1 MQDNIALA
9 IKNALEENKDKIVEE
24 SSKINADLKRPDLFS
39 LSNDTELFQNE
50 EGITIKIDRSR
61 DANLTDFGMAT
72 LTDRYLSENESYQD
86 LFARVAATY
95 ADDNLHAQRLYNYIS
110 KLWFMPATPVLSNA
124 GTSRGLPIS
133 CFLNEAADSL
143 DGIVNLWSEN
153 VWLAAKGG
161 GIGSYW
167 GNLRAIGEKVGRV
180 GKTSGIIPFIKV
192 MDSLTLAISQ
202 GSLRRGSAACYLPID
217 HPEIEEFIEMRR
229 PTGGDPNRRALNLH
243 HGVLVTD
250 AFMRAVETDADWP
263 LKSPY
268 DGTVQSTIKAR
279 NLWIRL
285 LTARVETGEP
295 YIVFIDTVN
304 RMIPQHHKLAGLT
317 VKTSN
322 LCSEITLPT
331 GIDKYGK
338 DRTAVCCLSS
348 LNLENY
354 DEWKDE
360 PGFIEDIMRMLDNVL
375 SDFIN
380 RAPESFKDAKY
391 SAMRERSVGLG
402 VMGFHSYMQRH
413 MIPLESVM
421 AKVWNKKMF
430 QFIDKEVN
438 AASKKLAEER
448 GPCPDAAEYG
458 INERFSNKTAIAP
471 TASIS
476 IICGGAS
483 PGIEPVAANSYTHK
497 TLSGSFNVRNKY
509 LKKILQKYNQDTNE
523 VWSSITTNQGS
534 VEHLDFLS
542 QDEKDVFKTAFE
554 IDQRWLIDHS
564 ADRTPYIS
572 QAQSLNVFIPADI
585 HKKDLHQIHYQA
597 WKKGLKSLYYCRSKS
612 IQRAEVVNTSF
623 AKTKKQKNQE
633 NQQTNDYEECLSCQ

>member
-1 MQDNIALA
+1 MQENIALA
-9 IKNALEENKDKIVEE
+9 IKTALEENKDKIVEK
-24 SSKINADLKRPDLFS
+24 SSKIDADLKRPDLFS

-50 EGITIKIDRSR
+50 KGITIKIDRSK
-61 DANLTDFGMAT
+61 DSNLTDFGKAT

-124 GTSRGLPIS
+124 GTTRGLPIS
-133 CFLNEAADSL
+133 CFLNEASDSL

-167 GNLRAIGEKVGRV
+167 GNLRSIGEKVGRV

-250 AFMRAVETDADWP
+250 AFMRAVETDDDWA

-360 PGFIEDIMRMLDNVL
+360 PGFIEDIMRFLDNVL
-375 SDFIN
+375 TDFIN
-380 RAPESFKDAKY
+380 RAPDSFSDAKY

-413 MIPLESVM
+413 MLPIESVM

-509 LKKILQKYNQDTNE
+509 LKKVLQKYDQDTNE

-612 IQRAEVVNTSF
+612 IQRAEVVSTSY

-633 NQQTNDYEECLSCQ
+633 TQQSTDYEECLSCQ